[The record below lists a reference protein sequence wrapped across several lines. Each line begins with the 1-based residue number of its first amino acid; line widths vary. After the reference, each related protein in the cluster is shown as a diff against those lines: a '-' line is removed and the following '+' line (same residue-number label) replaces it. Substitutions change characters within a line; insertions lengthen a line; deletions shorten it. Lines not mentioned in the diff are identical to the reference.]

1 MKPSS
6 KSVSDRQTER
16 QTHRKSNYYNPL
28 AHVCLG
34 LKCLLRIEKL
44 KTNGASETEEQREK
58 RLMIRRVKDTTRR
71 RLRKLSLGWVFVRSI
86 MYQHSI
92 LVLSVI
98 RDIP

>member
-6 KSVSDRQTER
+6 KSVSDR

-34 LKCLLRIEKL
+34 YLELRNLKQTELQRL
-44 KTNGASETEEQREK
+44 KNRRKK
-58 RLMIRRVKDTTRR
+58 RLMIRRVKDRARR
-71 RLRKLSLGWVFVRSI
+71 RLRTLSLGWVFARPI
-86 MYQHSI
+86 MFQHSI